1 MPKHSLMKKILFFFY
16 FTVISVIV
24 LSQSKSIERFRKA
37 YKEDQNLFFY
47 SSTMKMLN
55 TENEPAFGDLIKNI
69 EKIMVLYYDKE
80 KQHFKRQEIIQ
91 LRHDLENEN
100 YVPLL
105 MINENGSTI
114 SLYKRDRKNKTV
126 GFTALVDNMQNLII
140 IDAKGSIDFNKF
152 MEIKDKID
160 LKL

>member
-55 TENEPAFGDLIKNI
+55 TENEPVFGDLIKNI

-114 SLYKRDRKNKTV
+114 SLYKRDRKSKTV